1 MQRASGRCPV
11 GVVLHVDDLPLA
23 QFENVRP
30 FMTPA
35 GLVGPR
41 EHNRDTPIALLEPID
56 SEVVIAVPVSRL
68 DL

>member
-1 MQRASGRCPV
+1 
-11 GVVLHVDDLPLA
+11 
-23 QFENVRP
+23 
-30 FMTPA
+30 MTPA